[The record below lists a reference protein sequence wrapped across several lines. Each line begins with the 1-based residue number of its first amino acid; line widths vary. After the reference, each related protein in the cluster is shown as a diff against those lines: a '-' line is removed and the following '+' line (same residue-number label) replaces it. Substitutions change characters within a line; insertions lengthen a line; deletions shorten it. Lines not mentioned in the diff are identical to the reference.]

1 MQYLNIPVD
10 EQVLACVQRGLY
22 LIRSGDER
30 YAVFL
35 RGPTDEGF
43 QQRLQVEVVGRK
55 KEAAEALLTELAIR
69 RARNIYRGRVLSF
82 ERATQGMN
90 YQIRLRRLPSI
101 EQHQIILP
109 TGLLE
114 RVERHAVHF
123 AQHGRRLLAAGR
135 HLKRG
140 ILFHGRPGTGK
151 TLTVMYLA
159 TQMRDRYCVS
169 FCRIRIWAAVT
180 DLSDGP
186 DAATRAGRSGRCR
199 LDLRRSQPS
208 RVRITVVVRIAESD
222 GRPL

>member
-1 MQYLNIPVD
+1 MPFSSVAQLTRVFS
-10 EQVLACVQRGLY
+10 RGF
-22 LIRSGDER
+22 RWKSSAGKR
-30 YAVFL
+30 KPRKRCL
-35 RGPTDEGF
+35 RNWPYDGLGISI
-43 QQRLQVEVVGRK
+43 
-55 KEAAEALLTELAIR
+55 EAAL
-69 RARNIYRGRVLSF
+69 LSF

-186 DAATRAGRSGRCR
+186 DAATRDGRSGRCR
-199 LDLRRSQPS
+199 LD
-208 RVRITVVVRIAESD
+208 
-222 GRPL
+222 